1 MVSWNY
7 TRSIKLV
14 RSVMDEQTTTVCENI
29 DKHIVPA
36 ELKNAR

>member
-1 MVSWNY
+1 
-7 TRSIKLV
+7 
-14 RSVMDEQTTTVCENI
+14 MDEQTTTVCENI